1 MVLDSV
7 DDSDESDAA
16 DMGRLGE
23 RLPSDLISVG
33 NICLLEAALLA
44 ATVFAVIATFE
55 LEVAVLAVAI
65 TWGEDSCVV
74 AEIINILIFWIE

>member
-7 DDSDESDAA
+7 EDSDESDAA

-33 NICLLEAALLA
+33 NICLLEAALFA

-55 LEVAVLAVAI
+55 LEVVVLAVAI

-74 AEIINILIFWIE
+74 AEIINVLD